1 MARCRFSNNSAQYR
15 ACNSDFLSRPVEAL
29 RRTRL
34 DDDDEDDVCGCGGG
48 ERNPLRRCDRS
59 GWLAVDVGG
68 IPGPKEDISHCS
80 AYLWR
85 VPLVTLNI
93 FTCPLSK
100 CSPEI
105 SENYQEGND
114 WL

>member
-1 MARCRFSNNSAQYR
+1 M
-15 ACNSDFLSRPVEAL
+15 EAL

-68 IPGPKEDISHCS
+68 IPVNGDDGLGSGANKGIFAEGRCEWDI
-80 AYLWR
+80 
-85 VPLVTLNI
+85 
-93 FTCPLSK
+93 CPDFGLMSIIMHFFLS
-100 CSPEI
+100 SP
-105 SENYQEGND
+105 SND
-114 WL
+114 EAHRIRLLH